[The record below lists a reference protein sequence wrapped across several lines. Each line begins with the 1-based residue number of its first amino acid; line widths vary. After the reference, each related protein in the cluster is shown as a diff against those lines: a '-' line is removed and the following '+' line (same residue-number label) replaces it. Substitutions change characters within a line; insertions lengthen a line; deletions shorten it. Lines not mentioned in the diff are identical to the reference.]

1 MKFDIVMTLKCDN
14 YTKLVWSVYKI
25 SMRDNNGGK
34 VYFGTK
40 FFENFN
46 DGTKL
51 KYLLF
56 SLMTRQKNAI

>member
-14 YTKLVWSVYKI
+14 YTKLVWSV
-25 SMRDNNGGK
+25 MRDNNGGK

-40 FFENFN
+40 FFENSN

-51 KYLLF
+51 KNLLF
-56 SLMTRQKNAI
+56 SLMTRQRNAI